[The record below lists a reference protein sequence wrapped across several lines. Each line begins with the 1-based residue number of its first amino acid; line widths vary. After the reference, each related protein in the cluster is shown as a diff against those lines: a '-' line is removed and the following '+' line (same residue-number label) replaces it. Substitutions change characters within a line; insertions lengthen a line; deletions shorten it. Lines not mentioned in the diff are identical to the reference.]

1 MLEHLNRQNY
11 LKVVLSIAL
20 PLSLQVLFQS
30 SLGIIDQ
37 IMVGMLGET
46 VISGIGLGGKIP
58 TVFFFTSGAFTV
70 GASILMSQFYGRK
83 DRENVSRAFVL
94 FSRWIAVVGIV
105 FFLGGI
111 LFAESIIS
119 IYTPDPAVRAV
130 GAVYLRIVAVG
141 FLPSIVTGMVGS
153 LFRSLGKVK
162 LPTYASFAGVFLNTF
177 LNWVLIFGKFGL
189 PAMGA
194 AGAAIA
200 TTATRFLECAI
211 LVAFFLAH
219 QKKPAEA
226 FDLKPGIGSTFRL
239 NAFRITLPIFLS
251 ELLWSL
257 GENAYGIIYGHIG
270 TAETAAMVS
279 IGPVVMLTIGFFAG
293 VSQAA
298 SVTTGNRL
306 GAGEPDFAL
315 FLGTRTWLIGMVG
328 AIAFGILVIV
338 AAPFYPRIYNVGEAT
353 RATMS
358 AILVAYALV
367 LWIKVSN
374 MILGGVLKA
383 GGKTK
388 YVFYMDLVGTWAIG
402 VPLGAVTAFVLDWPI
417 QYVYL
422 AIALEELVRLVI
434 GVVLLR
440 SRKWIRTIAA

>member
-1 MLEHLNRQNY
+1 MLEKLNRQNY
-11 LKVVLSIAL
+11 LKVLLSIAL
-20 PLSLQVLFQS
+20 PISLQVLFQS

-37 IMVGMLGET
+37 IMVGSLGET
-46 VISGIGLGGKIP
+46 IISGIGLGGKIP

-70 GASILMSQFYGRK
+70 GASILMSQYYGRQ
-83 DRENVSRAFVL
+83 DRENVGRTFKL
-94 FSRWIAVVGIV
+94 FFRWIAVVGVV
-105 FFLGGI
+105 FFLGGLI
-111 LFAESIIS
+111 FAEPIMSV
-119 IYTPDPAVRAV
+119 YTKDAAVREV
-130 GAVYLRIVAVG
+130 GAVYLRIVAIG
-141 FLPSIVTGMVGS
+141 FLPSVVTGIVGS
-153 LFRSLGKVK
+153 LFRSLGQVK
-162 LPTYASFAGVFLNTF
+162 LPTYAAFAGMFLNTF
-177 LNWVLIFGKFGL
+177 LNWILIFGKLGF

-211 LVAFFLAH
+211 LLAFFFAR
-219 QKKPAEA
+219 QKKPETSFNMKLDTGGA
-226 FDLKPGIGSTFRL
+226 FRL
-239 NAFRITLPIFLS
+239 NAFKITLPIFLS

-279 IGPVVMLTIGFFAG
+279 IGPIIMLTIGFFAG
-293 VSQAA
+293 MSQAA

-306 GAGEPDFAL
+306 GAGDPDFAL
-315 FLGTRTWLIGMVG
+315 FLGTKSWLIGMFG
-328 AIAFGILVIV
+328 AIAFGVLVII
-338 AAPFYPRIYNVGEAT
+338 ASPFYPKIYGVEETT
-353 RATMS
+353 RTTMS

-388 YVFYMDLVGTWAIG
+388 YIFYMDLVGTWAIG
-402 VPLGAVTAFVLDWPI
+402 VPLGAVAAFVFDWPI

-422 AIALEELVRLVI
+422 AIASEELVRLFI
-434 GVVLLR
+434 GVILLR
-440 SRKWIRTIAA
+440 SRRWIRTIQA